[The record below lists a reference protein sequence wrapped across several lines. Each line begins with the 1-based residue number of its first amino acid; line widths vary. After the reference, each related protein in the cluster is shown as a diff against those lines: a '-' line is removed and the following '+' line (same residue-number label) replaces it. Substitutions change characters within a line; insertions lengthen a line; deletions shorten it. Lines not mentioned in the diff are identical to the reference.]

1 LDLYLQRRP
10 ETDVMAAHMQFT
22 PFHRGILKSGI
33 LIISILC
40 FCLCGCSRP
49 AAQRTELKAPGTGTE
64 AAGGS
69 RKGSGPT
76 TELKEFTLVGEVKK
90 VDKETREI
98 TIRHEKIAG
107 FMEAMTMPF
116 RTQDPAVLD
125 EVRPG
130 DQVEGKLQVEQENG
144 QTKDYRL
151 VDLRV
156 VKPALAVPL
165 VLDLSGPAARL
176 RTRPKVLQP
185 GDSVPDFAMTKQDGK
200 AFKLSD
206 LRGYVVVLTFIYT
219 RCPLPDFCPAM
230 DRKFSDLALSIG
242 AFPGRAEKIRL
253 LSVSFDPDHDTP
265 EILRKH
271 ATIRGAMPPL
281 WAFAVATHDELA
293 KITGPLGLVY
303 GPGKDEIIHNLC
315 TAVIDQN
322 GRLVRLEVGTQR
334 NKWSSADLLKTVY
347 SLIPAFQK

>member
-1 LDLYLQRRP
+1 
-10 ETDVMAAHMQFT
+10 M
-22 PFHRGILKSGI
+22 SGS
-33 LIISILC
+33 LIVAILC
-40 FCLCGCSRP
+40 VSLCGCSRP
-49 AAQRTELKAPGTGTE
+49 TAQRTEIEAIGTGPE
-64 AAGGS
+64 ATGGS
-69 RKGSGPT
+69 RRAMGPT
-76 TELKEFTLVGEVKK
+76 TEVKEFTLVGAVKK
-90 VDKETREI
+90 VEKETREI

-107 FMEAMTMPF
+107 FMEAMTMSF
-116 RTQDPAVLD
+116 RIDDQAVLD

-130 DQVEGKLQVEQENG
+130 DQVEGKLQVQQENG

-156 VKPALAVPL
+156 VKPALAAPL
-165 VLDLSGPAARL
+165 VLDLSGPAPQL
-176 RTRPKVLQP
+176 RTRPKRLQP
-185 GDSVPDFAMTKQDGK
+185 GDPVADFAMTGQDGK
-200 AFKLSD
+200 TFKLSD

-219 RCPLPDFCPAM
+219 RCPLPDFCPYM
-230 DRKFSDLALSIG
+230 DRKFSDLAMSIG
-242 AFPGRAEKIRL
+242 AFPRRAEKIRL

-271 ATIRGAMPPL
+271 AQIRGATPPL
-281 WAFAVATHDELA
+281 WTFAVASHEELA
-293 KITGPLGLVY
+293 RITGPLGLVY

-322 GRLVRLEVGTQR
+322 GHLVRLEVGTQR